1 MMLRLENITKRFAD
15 GKRELTVLDGLSL
28 TVEEGDFIA
37 IIGESGA
44 GKTTLL
50 NILGTLIDADGG
62 RYLMDPLTPFR
73 GTEDPLTPFRGNE
86 DPLTEGG
93 SEKLK
98 VKSEKLCQLRNK
110 EIGFVYQDHRLLP
123 QFTVMENILLPT
135 LATKKSS
142 TEEEKR
148 RALELLEFMG
158 IAALKDSP
166 VTQLSGGEQT
176 RVAICRALINQP
188 SILLA
193 DEPTGQLDAA
203 NTQTIATLFQQVNAK
218 LHTTI
223 IMATHSPEMA
233 KAAKKVFQLKD
244 GKLQTPQPFGPSVA
258 TEEVAP
264 LGGAAVTSSHCS
276 KDPSRPLGGINS
288 K

>member
-1 MMLRLENITKRFAD
+1 MLRLENITKRFAD
-15 GKRELTVLDGLSL
+15 GQRELTVLDGLSL
-28 TVEEGDFIA
+28 TVEKGDFIA

-62 RYLMDPLTPFR
+62 QYLINEKPLAPLDPPAPFR
-73 GTEDPLTPFRGNE
+73 GSK
-86 DPLTEGG
+86 DPLTER
-93 SEKLK
+93 
-98 VKSEKLCQLRNK
+98 LCQLRNK

-135 LATKKSS
+135 LATKKAS

-148 RALELLEFMG
+148 RALELLDFMC
-158 IAALKDSP
+158 ISALKDSP

-193 DEPTGQLDAA
+193 DEPTGQLDAV

-223 IMATHSPEMA
+223 IMVTHSAEMA
-233 KAAKKVFQLKD
+233 KAAGKVFELKE
-244 GKLQTPQPFGPSVA
+244 GKLQTPQP
-258 TEEVAP
+258 P
-264 LGGAAVTSSHCS
+264 LGGVKTPA
-276 KDPSRPLGGINS
+276 
-288 K
+288 